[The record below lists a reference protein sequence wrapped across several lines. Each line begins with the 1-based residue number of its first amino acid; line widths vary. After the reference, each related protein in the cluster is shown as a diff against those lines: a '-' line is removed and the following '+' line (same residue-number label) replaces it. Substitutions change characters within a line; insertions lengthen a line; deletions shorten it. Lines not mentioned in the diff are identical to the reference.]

1 MVLRGQVQMALGM
14 PSVKMSGGSGM
25 GWAWLRATRRAVQAA
40 MAAMAASRM
49 SSTAAEDDPGL
60 GEQAASAD
68 RPGPGALALV
78 ERAAGEGGEADLGVN
93 LDHSRAGVADPGVD
107 LKQLV
112 PERERLR
119 GHAAPVASCLT
130 AVALAWSGASS
141 APRTG
146 SHKDGPPLWSYL
158 GACELVGAAVPGV
171 GQADGH
177 VDRHDM
183 HQSVGVC
190 GGDELVDVG
199 RSVGGGGSA
208 GQGDANP
215 AGLAGIDS

>member
-68 RPGPGALALV
+68 RPGPGALALG
-78 ERAAGEGGEADLGVN
+78 ERAAGEGGEADLRVD
-93 LDHSRAGVADPGVD
+93 LHHSDSGGADPGVD
-107 LKQLV
+107 LEQLV
-112 PERERLR
+112 PEGESLR
-119 GHAAPVASCLT
+119 GHA
-130 AVALAWSGASS
+130 G
-141 APRTG
+141 
-146 SHKDGPPLWSYL
+146 
-158 GACELVGAAVPGV
+158 

-177 VDRHDM
+177 VDRHDLDG
-183 HQSVGVC
+183 SVGMG

-199 RSVGGGGSA
+199 RGVGGGGSA
-208 GQGDANP
+208 GEGDADP
-215 AGLAGIDS
+215 AGLAGSDS

>member
-141 APRTG
+141 AGRTG
-146 SHKDGPPLWSYL
+146 VIKTDRRRRASWSARRYPASGRPMGISIAKTWIGPS
-158 GACELVGAAVPGV
+158 ACAAATSSPMWIAV
-171 GQADGH
+171 
-177 VDRHDM
+177 
-183 HQSVGVC
+183 
-190 GGDELVDVG
+190 
-199 RSVGGGGSA
+199 
-208 GQGDANP
+208 
-215 AGLAGIDS
+215 